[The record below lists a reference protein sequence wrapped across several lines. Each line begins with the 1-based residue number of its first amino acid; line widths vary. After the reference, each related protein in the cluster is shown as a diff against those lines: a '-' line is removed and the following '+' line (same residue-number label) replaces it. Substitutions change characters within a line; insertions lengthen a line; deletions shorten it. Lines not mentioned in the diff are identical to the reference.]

1 MGDTHSTERGRTVSV
16 PLPSASVILL
26 RRATVGFETFMVRRA
41 TQAASF
47 ADAYVFP
54 GGVVRHD
61 DYGYQPPEDVFT
73 ADQAL
78 EELTA
83 RGSTPPESA
92 ALALALWHAALRELF
107 EEAGVLLAR
116 DTSGA
121 MLRILAADATRFA
134 ELRQALQ
141 AGRLTM
147 GQILA
152 DERLTLDYRALR
164 YFSHW
169 ITPVY
174 VPRRFDTRFFV
185 AEMPEGQTAIH
196 CQIESTDG
204 IWIRPDDAL
213 SRSARGQFSIV
224 FPTRMHLERLSQHA
238 SLGEVLTF
246 AARKPIRTVMPTRA
260 GPSDRDPVVL
270 PPEASEW

>member
-1 MGDTHSTERGRTVSV
+1 MDDTRSSGRDRAISV
-16 PLPSASVILL
+16 ARPSSSVILL
-26 RRATVGFETFMVRRA
+26 RRATVGFEIFMVRRA

-47 ADAYVFP
+47 ADVYVFP

-61 DYGYQPPEDVFT
+61 DYENQSAGSGFT

-78 EELTA
+78 KELTV
-83 RGSTPPESA
+83 RGSTPPDSA

-116 DTSGA
+116 DASGA
-121 MLRILAADATRFA
+121 MLRMSASAAARYV

-141 AGRLTM
+141 AGRVTM
-147 GQILA
+147 RQILA

-169 ITPVY
+169 ITPTY

-185 AEMPEGQTAIH
+185 AEMPEGQTALH

-204 IWIRPDDAL
+204 VWIRPDEAL
-213 SRSARGQFSIV
+213 SRSTRGQFGIV
-224 FPTRMHLERLSQHA
+224 FPTRVHLERLSQFA
-238 SLGEVLTF
+238 SLGELLTY
-246 AARKPIRTVMPTRA
+246 AARKPIRTVTPTRA
-260 GPSDRDPVVL
+260 GPSDRDPIIL